1 MDWLRNRERA
11 GDFRV
16 ASCNGPEGQAMGQ
29 QIQGWRSAS
38 GQRLWLSMLIDTM
51 EEISRPELR
60 ALPCDDQV
68 LAALRAQLARPASVR
83 TPYAS
88 VYSLRN

>member
-60 ALPCDDQV
+60 AVPCDDQL
-68 LAALRAQLARPASVR
+68 LAELRAQLTRPALA
-83 TPYAS
+83 PYAS
-88 VYSLRN
+88 AYSLRN